1 MKARRIIFEGRVQGV
16 GFRYT
21 CRELAKGFD
30 LTGYAKN
37 LPEGTVEVVL
47 QGELAEIEEYLQE
60 LVEESALSHHIK
72 GHLVTNC
79 DIEPSLS
86 GFQIKK

>member
-1 MKARRIIFEGRVQGV
+1 MTARQIIFEGRVQGV

-30 LTGYAKN
+30 LTGFATN
-37 LPEGTVEVVL
+37 LPEGTVQVVL
-47 QGELAEIEEYLQE
+47 QGELDEIEEYVQE

-72 GHLVTNC
+72 GHMVTNC
-79 DIEPSLS
+79 DIDPALN